1 MLRWQNFA
9 VAYALL
15 GSLACGLAVAFR
27 DGSPFTHPSPWIAL
41 ESGTRIFSSLLLGLA
56 LSVFLVASTR
66 VAVQK
71 WPWAQKLHGDLRPV
85 ARELTVP
92 GIVIIAA
99 LSSIG
104 EELFFRGFLAP
115 LVGVI
120 AQAVLFG
127 LAHQV
132 SGSSRWVWIT
142 WATIAGLLFGGIF
155 VLTGSLLGP
164 IAAHAIVNGYNLVFL
179 RNHDPRPNRD
189 DWEVSWP
196 PRTCEPG
203 APSVRDRADAP
214 VNASSE
220 HRDRVNCRHAERCS
234 GCPLIALPY
243 EEQLA
248 QQRGSRSGRLRD
260 LPRAR
265 RVGGRGGGPC
275 RNAHRLPGPGQ
286 ADGLGRSQ
294 WRSDAGAL
302 CPHHQTGR

>member
-15 GSLACGLAVAFR
+15 GSLACGLAVALR

-66 VAVQK
+66 IAVQK
-71 WPWAQKLHGDLRPV
+71 WPWAQKLHTDLRPV

-142 WATIAGLLFGGIF
+142 WATVAGLLFGGIF

-179 RNHDPRPNRD
+179 RNHDPSPKARRL
-189 DWEVSWP
+189 
-196 PRTCEPG
+196 G
-203 APSVRDRADAP
+203 GLLAPSDV
-214 VNASSE
+214 
-220 HRDRVNCRHAERCS
+220 
-234 GCPLIALPY
+234 
-243 EEQLA
+243 
-248 QQRGSRSGRLRD
+248 
-260 LPRAR
+260 
-265 RVGGRGGGPC
+265 
-275 RNAHRLPGPGQ
+275 
-286 ADGLGRSQ
+286 
-294 WRSDAGAL
+294 
-302 CPHHQTGR
+302 